1 MAFLLHDARDLERR
15 SREIVTPERRR
26 AARRLWRVDLFQAA
40 AVATVAIAVALFL
53 ADGGAAGLTDIAGAL
68 TASGI
73 VAGLIATDL
82 VLVMLVLAARM
93 PFIERAVGQDAA
105 MGLHRKLGKPVLY
118 LLLAHTVLLVAG
130 YALADGSG
138 LVDEVVSLWNTP
150 DIPLAV
156 LGLGLFIA
164 VVVTSLVALRRRFR
178 YEVWHGIH
186 LLVYGAVLAALP
198 HQFSLGG
205 LFAEGTWQRW
215 YWLLLTIAAF
225 AAVVVYRFGMPVY
238 RSLRHRLVVEAVE
251 PVGPI
256 GDGVVSIRLRG
267 DDLERLGATGGQFFV
282 WRFLTRGQW
291 WQAHPYSLSAAP
303 RGGSLRITVRALG
316 RGSAGLAG
324 IRPGTRVALEG
335 PYGIFSE
342 ASRSRSRLVLV
353 AAGIGVTPVRS
364 LLESARF
371 RPGEAT
377 VLLRT
382 PAADE
387 GWLLDEVRELCRARG
402 ATLITIPGARGAGW
416 LSADAERQ
424 GLSLVEF
431 APAVVDS
438 DVYVCGPLGWSEAVV
453 AEARVAGL
461 RPEQIHHERVDW

>member
-26 AARRLWRVDLFQAA
+26 AARRLWRVDLLQAA

-53 ADGGAAGLTDIAGAL
+53 ADGGAAGVTDLAGAL

-82 VLVMLVLAARM
+82 VLVMLVLAARV

-105 MGLHRKLGKPVLY
+105 MGLHRKLGKPVLS
-118 LLLAHTVLLVAG
+118 LLLAHAVLLVAG
-130 YALADGSG
+130 YAVADGSG
-138 LVDEVVSLWNTP
+138 LVGEIVSLWNTP

-164 VVVTSLVALRRRFR
+164 VVVTSLVAVRRRFR

-205 LFAEGTWQRW
+205 LFVEGTWQRW

-225 AAVVVYRFGMPVY
+225 AAIVVYRFGMPLY
-238 RSLRHRLVVEAVE
+238 RTLRHRLVVEAVE

-267 DDLERLGATGGQFFV
+267 DDLERLGAAGGQFFV
-282 WRFLTRGQW
+282 WRFLARGQW

-303 RGGSLRITVRALG
+303 RGGELRITVRALG
-316 RGSAGLAG
+316 RGSAGLAS

-353 AAGIGVTPVRS
+353 AAGIGVTPIRS
-364 LLESARF
+364 LLESASLPAGRGDG
-371 RPGEAT
+371 PPPHAGA
-377 VLLRT
+377 RT
-382 PAADE
+382 RAGCCTRSASSAGPAAPPSS
-387 GWLLDEVRELCRARG
+387 RSRAR
-402 ATLITIPGARGAGW
+402 AAPGG
-416 LSADAERQ
+416 
-424 GLSLVEF
+424 
-431 APAVVDS
+431 
-438 DVYVCGPLGWSEAVV
+438 
-453 AEARVAGL
+453 
-461 RPEQIHHERVDW
+461 

>member
-1 MAFLLHDARDLERR
+1 M
-15 SREIVTPERRR
+15 
-26 AARRLWRVDLFQAA
+26 
-40 AVATVAIAVALFL
+40 ATVAIAVALFL
-53 ADGGAAGLTDIAGAL
+53 ADGGAAGITDLAGAL

-82 VLVMLVLAARM
+82 VLVMLVLAARV

-105 MGLHRKLGKPVLY
+105 MALHRKLGKPVLY

-156 LGLGLFIA
+156 LGLGLFLA
-164 VVVTSLVALRRRFR
+164 VVVTSLVAVRRRFR

-225 AAVVVYRFGMPVY
+225 AAVVVYRFGMPLY

-251 PVGPI
+251 PVGPP
-256 GDGVVSIRLRG
+256 GDGVVSIRLAASTSSG
-267 DDLERLGATGGQFFV
+267 
-282 WRFLTRGQW
+282 
-291 WQAHPYSLSAAP
+291 SAP
-303 RGGSLRITVRALG
+303 RAGSSSCGGSSRAGSGG
-316 RGSAGLAG
+316 RRTRTRSRRRRAAARCASRCARSGAG
-324 IRPGTRVALEG
+324 RPASPASG
-335 PYGIFSE
+335 PAR
-342 ASRSRSRLVLV
+342 ASRSRARTASSARRP
-353 AAGIGVTPVRS
+353 AAGAASCSSPPA
-364 LLESARF
+364 SAS
-371 RPGEAT
+371 RPCGRCSSRRASGRARRPCCCARPRPT
-377 VLLRT
+377 RAGCST
-382 PAADE
+382 RC
-387 GWLLDEVRELCRARG
+387 GELCRARV
-402 ATLITIPGARGAGW
+402 ARPSSRSRARRGAGW

-431 APAVVDS
+431 APAVADS

-453 AEARVAGL
+453 AEARAAGL
-461 RPEQIHHERVDW
+461 RPEQIHHERFDW

>member
-1 MAFLLHDARDLERR
+1 MAFLLHDARGLERG
-15 SREIVTPERRR
+15 SRDVAAPEQRR
-26 AARRLWRVDLFQAA
+26 ASRRLWRVDLLQAA
-40 AVATVAIAVALFL
+40 AVATVAVAVALFL
-53 ADGGAAGLTDIAGAL
+53 ADGGAMAIGDPGGAL
-68 TASGI
+68 TALGI
-73 VAGLIATDL
+73 VAGLVATDL
-82 VLVMLVLAARM
+82 VLVMLVLAARV
-93 PFIERAVGQDAA
+93 PLIERAVGQDAA
-105 MGLHRKLGKPVLY
+105 MGLHRRLGKPVLV

-130 YALADGSG
+130 YAVADGSG
-138 LVDEVVSLWNTP
+138 LIGEVVSLWNTP

-156 LGLGLFIA
+156 LGLGLFVAI
-164 VVVTSLVALRRRFR
+164 VVTSLVAVRRRFR

-215 YWLLLTIAAF
+215 YWLLLTITAF
-225 AAVVVYRFGMPVY
+225 AAVVVYRFGMPAY
-238 RSLRHRLVVEAVE
+238 RTLRHRLVVEAVE
-251 PVGPI
+251 PVEPA

-291 WQAHPYSLSAAP
+291 WQAHPYSLSAVP
-303 RGGSLRITVRALG
+303 RGGALRITVRALG
-316 RGSAGLAG
+316 RGSAGLAS

-382 PAADE
+382 RSADE
-387 GWLLDEVRELCRARG
+387 GWLLQEMGELCRARG

-431 APAVVDS
+431 APAVLDS

-453 AEARVAGL
+453 AEARAAGL
-461 RPEQIHHERVDW
+461 RPEQIHHERFDW